1 MIKVVGVSKEYS
13 GISVLNKIDLIIP
26 DKKISGII
34 GPNGAGKSTLI
45 KIISG
50 FETQDSGEIFFNN
63 NKVDEFYEKKR
74 FVSYMPEYMLLYP
87 ELFVKEFIDYFH
99 KVMRFSNDKLIKML
113 NLKNVFNK
121 RIKHLSKGWHQRLKL
136 YTALSNEKPYVILDE
151 PFEGFDPIQMND
163 IMKLFDVD
171 KTFILSIHQLSQAQ
185 RICDYFILLDNGNL
199 IASGSMEELK
209 KRFSCESDSLEDIF
223 IKALSS

>member
-1 MIKVVGVSKEYS
+1 MIKVVDVSKEYS
-13 GISVLNKIDLIIP
+13 GISVLNKINLIIP

-50 FETQDSGEIFFNN
+50 FETQDSGEIYFNN
-63 NKVDEFYEKKR
+63 IKVNEFYEKKN
-74 FVSYMPEYMLLYP
+74 FVSYMPEHMLLYP
-87 ELFVKEFIDYFH
+87 DFFVKEFLDYFH
-99 KVMRFSNDKLIKML
+99 KVMRFSNDELIGML

-163 IMKLFDVD
+163 IMKLFNL
-171 KTFILSIHQLSQAQ
+171 KRTFILSIHQLAQAQ
-185 RICDYFILLDNGNL
+185 KICDYFILLDNGRL
-199 IASGSMEELK
+199 IASGSMEEMREK
-209 KRFSCESDSLEDIF
+209 FSCKSDSLEDIF

>member
-13 GISVLNKIDLIIP
+13 GVSVLNKIDLIIP

-63 NKVDEFYEKKR
+63 LKVDEFYEKKR
-74 FVSYMPEYMLLYP
+74 YISYMPEYMILYP
-87 ELFVKEFIDYFH
+87 DLYVKEFIYYFH
-99 KVMRFSNDKLIKML
+99 NVMRFSNDKLIKML

-163 IMKLFDVD
+163 IMKLFDVE

-185 RICDYFILLDNGNL
+185 KICDYFILLDNGIL
-199 IASGSMEELK
+199 IASGGMEELK
-209 KRFSCESDSLEDIF
+209 NRFSCESDSLEDIF